1 MLHKL
6 KTSLCDWY
14 NQPINPLFLELRD
27 ERLQSL
33 FQAEAQKT
41 AMRRFTFVTAVL
53 TFYITIYLI
62 SQREN
67 IKDSV
72 LSVVMIVPF
81 VAQTAIGVILS
92 IKWKRVIEFLPA
104 SIMLARIAICIWA
117 INLVQADDAQGASF
131 WMQDTVVMIALPIQ
145 ICCSSRAR
153 IDMLFTIPFSLVSN
167 MIIMDKSLADTG

>member
-1 MLHKL
+1 MFHKL

-14 NQPINPLFLELRD
+14 HQPINPLFLELRD
-27 ERLQSL
+27 ERLQGL

-41 AMRRFTFVTAVL
+41 AMRRFTFVTTVL

-62 SQREN
+62 SQRNN

-104 SIMLARIAICIWA
+104 SIMLVRIAICIWA
-117 INLVQADDAQGASF
+117 IDLVQADDAQGASF
-131 WMQDTVVMIALPIQ
+131 WMQDTVVMIALPI
-145 ICCSSRAR
+145 
-153 IDMLFTIPFSLVSN
+153 
-167 MIIMDKSLADTG
+167 